1 MTNSI
6 AEIEDADVLFIIG
19 SNATVAHPII
29 GNKMKRAVKYNGTKL
44 IVVDPR
50 KTELASMADVW
61 LQLSPGSDVALING
75 LMKIIIDEDLID
87 HKYIEERVEGFDE
100 LKEVVSKYDRE
111 TVEKIAGIDY
121 DKLVEVAHIYTSSK
135 KAGIFYT
142 LGITEHTTGTE
153 NVMTLSNLALITG
166 HVGFESAGVNPIR
179 GQNNVQGACDMAA
192 LPNNFPGY
200 ANAYDEKT
208 IQKYEEIWGAE
219 LSRNTGF
226 RIPEMFESA
235 HKGDLKGMYI
245 MGEDPVLTDPNA
257 NHVKAS
263 LDNLE
268 FLVVQDIF
276 MTPTASHADIIL
288 PATCYAEKDGTFT
301 NTERRVQ
308 RVRKAVNPPGQARL
322 DWKIISDIAKEMG
335 VNGFDFK
342 NSEEV
347 FEDIRRSAASY
358 AGMTY
363 QRIDKEGLQWPCPT
377 EKHPGTKY
385 LHKGIFSR
393 GVGKLVP
400 AEYKPP
406 KELTSNEYP
415 ITLATGRMLYHYN
428 VMTRKSN
435 TLNDIKPCE
444 LAEISPITAKEYG
457 LKEHDVIE
465 VTSRRGKIRTRIT
478 ITDKVKP
485 NYLWMTFHYW
495 ESPVNELTNDAY
507 DPITKTAEYK
517 VAAVS
522 IKKSEYIPDNLRL
535 PDYLD
540 DNKVDDYSMQK

>member
-6 AEIEDADVLFIIG
+6 GEIEDADVLFIIG
-19 SNATVAHPII
+19 SNATEAHPII

-44 IVVDPR
+44 IVIDPR
-50 KTELASMADVW
+50 RTELAAMADVW
-61 LQLSPGSDVALING
+61 LPLNSGSDVALING
-75 LMKIIIDEDLID
+75 LMKIIIDEDIVD
-87 HKYIEERVEGFDE
+87 HEYIEERVEGFDE
-100 LKEVVSKYDRE
+100 LKKVVSKYDKE
-111 TVEKIAGIDY
+111 MVEKITGIEY
-121 DKLVEVAHIYTSSK
+121 EKLIEVAHIYTSSK

-200 ANAYDEKT
+200 ANSYDEDT
-208 IQKYEEIWGAE
+208 IQKYEKIWNAK
-219 LSRNTGF
+219 LSRNKGY
-226 RIPEMFESA
+226 RIPEMFANA
-235 HKGDLKGMYI
+235 HAGNLKAMYI

-257 NHVKAS
+257 NHVKES
-263 LDNLE
+263 LENLD

-276 MTPTASHADIIL
+276 MTPTAQFADIIL

-308 RVRKAVNPPGQARL
+308 RVRKAVEAPGQARL

-347 FEDIRRSAASY
+347 FEDIRKSAASY

-363 QRIDKEGLQWPCPT
+363 ERMDAKGLQWPCPT

-385 LHKGIFSR
+385 LHKGIFAR
-393 GVGKLVP
+393 GMGRLVP
-400 AEYKPP
+400 AEYKAPG
-406 KELTSNEYP
+406 ELTCEEYP
-415 ITLATGRMLYHYN
+415 IVLSTGRMLYHYN
-428 VMTRKSN
+428 VMTRKSD
-435 TLNDIKPCE
+435 TLNDIRPCE
-444 LAEISPITAKEYG
+444 LAEINPITAMEYG
-457 LKEHDVIE
+457 LEEHDVIE
-465 VTSRRGKIRTRIT
+465 VTSKRGKIWTRVT
-478 ITDKVKP
+478 ITDRVKP
-485 NYLWMTFHYW
+485 NMLWMTFHYW
-495 ESPVNELTNDAY
+495 ESPVNEVTNDAY
-507 DPITKTAEYK
+507 DPMTMTAEYK
-517 VAAVS
+517 VAAVN
-522 IKKSEYIPDNLRL
+522 IKKSDHEPDNLRL

-540 DNKVDDYSMQK
+540 DKEVVTE